1 MILFSF
7 TTYLLKLGIMLISLL
22 APQNYYILK
31 YHYNYDENNVR
42 QGQGSNP
49 AITND
54 KVHIA
59 IFSSYRQKIQKK
71 IEHNKRPGIGPFKIR
86 QFWLFR
92 IWPVRVIS
100 NSKFRHN
107 LS

>member
-1 MILFSF
+1 
-7 TTYLLKLGIMLISLL
+7 MLISLL

-59 IFSSYRQKIQKK
+59 IFSSYRTENTKENRAQQ
-71 IEHNKRPGIGPFKIR
+71 EAGNRPI
-86 QFWLFR
+86 
-92 IWPVRVIS
+92 
-100 NSKFRHN
+100 
-107 LS
+107 